1 MFPLFPY
8 LLVALGLVVLVVGS
22 RPAIVG
28 AAVGAILGVALLR
41 LLPGDQG
48 FWLTLLITGG
58 FAALSFFGAG
68 QAKGA
73 LGRLTLILGAVA
85 GAAITLNVLEIF
97 RLSFGLLDW
106 ILAVAGACI
115 GAVLVISFKD
125 WAVIIFAG
133 LVGSMLTM
141 RGIGMLL
148 PWMDGLLVTSL
159 ALLLAAAGIAY
170 QAGLFTR
177 RKPQPR

>member
-1 MFPLFPY
+1 MFPY
-8 LLVALGLVVLVVGS
+8 LLIATGLVVLVVGS
-22 RPAIVG
+22 RLTIAG
-28 AAVGAILGVALLR
+28 AAVGAILGLALLR
-41 LLPGDQG
+41 LLPGNQG
-48 FWLTLLITGG
+48 FWLALLITLG
-58 FAALSFFGAG
+58 FAALSFFGASR
-68 QAKGA
+68 ARGA

-85 GAAITLNVLEIF
+85 GAAITLNVLDLF

-125 WAVIIFAG
+125 WAVIILAG
-133 LVGSMLTM
+133 LAGSMLTM

-148 PWMDGLLVTSL
+148 PWLDGLLATSL
-159 ALLLAAAGIAY
+159 ALVLAAAGIAY

-177 RKPQPR
+177 RKPLPR

>member
-1 MFPLFPY
+1 MFPY
-8 LLVALGLVVLVVGS
+8 LLIATGLVVLVVGS
-22 RPAIVG
+22 RLAVVG

-41 LLPGDQG
+41 LLPGNQG
-48 FWLTLLITGG
+48 VWLALLIVIG

-68 QAKGA
+68 RTKGA

-85 GAAITLNVLEIF
+85 GAAITLNVLDLF
-97 RLSFGLLDW
+97 RFSFGLLDW
-106 ILAVAGACI
+106 VLAVAGAGL
-115 GAVLVISFKD
+115 GAILVISFRD
-125 WAVIIFAG
+125 WAVIILAG
-133 LVGSMLTM
+133 LAGSMLTM

-148 PWMDGLLVTSL
+148 PGLDGLLATSL

-170 QAGLFTR
+170 QAGLLTR